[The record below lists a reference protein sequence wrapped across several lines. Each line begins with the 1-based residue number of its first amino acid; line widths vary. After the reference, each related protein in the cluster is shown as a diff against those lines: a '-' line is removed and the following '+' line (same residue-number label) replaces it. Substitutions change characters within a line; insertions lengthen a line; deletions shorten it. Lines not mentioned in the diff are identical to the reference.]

1 MKKFCLV
8 LVSKKKHQKKYQ
20 VSKRFFYKKQ
30 FFINWF
36 IQTQFLSTIKRLS
49 RVT

>member
-20 VSKRFFYKKQ
+20 VSKRFFIRNNSLQTGLYKLS
-30 FFINWF
+30 FF
-36 IQTQFLSTIKRLS
+36 QL
-49 RVT
+49 